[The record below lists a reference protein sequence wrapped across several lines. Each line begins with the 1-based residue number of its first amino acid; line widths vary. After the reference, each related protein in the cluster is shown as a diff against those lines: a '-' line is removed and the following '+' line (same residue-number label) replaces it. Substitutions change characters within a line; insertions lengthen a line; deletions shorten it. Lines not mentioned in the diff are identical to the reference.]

1 MANKLQI
8 CTWLLETCHRIPGVE
23 MPSGMVAVFLTAF
36 HRLSWDGSSWSWP
49 YVLLGPVTGRRTV
62 RLMSC
67 LQAEKYRTV
76 CWSYCPGQPAAIQ
89 HTINLISSRHYIRI
103 NLIKFYSHTV
113 SHQHYKQNRNYFSI
127 LASIFY
133 GGKIWCNVRRIV
145 VKEKINLIVCSK
157 LACIRCYVCDKNIVY
172 MVKFGIKRQRWPCYS
187 YLCTQF
193 NWAH

>member
-1 MANKLQI
+1 
-8 CTWLLETCHRIPGVE
+8 

-49 YVLLGPVTGRRTV
+49 YVLLGPVMGRRTV

-67 LQAEKYRTV
+67 LQAEICRTV

-113 SHQHYKQNRNYFSI
+113 SLYHTTNTNKIETISRYLQVS
-127 LASIFY
+127 FY
-133 GGKIWCNVRRIV
+133 GGKVWFNVRRII
-145 VKEKINLIVCSK
+145 VKEK
-157 LACIRCYVCDKNIVY
+157 
-172 MVKFGIKRQRWPCYS
+172 M
-187 YLCTQF
+187 LCM
-193 NWAH
+193 

>member
-8 CTWLLETCHRIPGVE
+8 CTWLLETCHRIPGEE

-49 YVLLGPVTGRRTV
+49 YVLLGPVTERTTV
-62 RLMSC
+62 RLMFC
-67 LQAEKYRTV
+67 LQAEICRTV

-113 SHQHYKQNRNYFSI
+113 SLYHTTITN
-127 LASIFY
+127 
-133 GGKIWCNVRRIV
+133 KIETISQYLQVSFM
-145 VKEKINLIVCSK
+145 E
-157 LACIRCYVCDKNIVY
+157 
-172 MVKFGIKRQRWPCYS
+172 VKFGAMYGESLLRRR
-187 YLCTQF
+187 
-193 NWAH
+193 